1 MDPLQDLF
9 YAVLI
14 IAAVAAELS
23 LAAVSHVQ
31 KKPRK

>member
-1 MDPLQDLF
+1 MGHLLDYV
-9 YAVLI
+9 YAFLI

-23 LAAVSHVQ
+23 LAAISHVQ